1 MLLVIS
7 EGVVIYLIVV
17 VNVDGVIC
25 CVLLDIGVGSLYVL
39 VVFVKWFG
47 K

>member
-17 VNVDGVIC
+17 VNLDGVIC

-39 VVFVKWFG
+39 VVFVK
-47 K
+47 